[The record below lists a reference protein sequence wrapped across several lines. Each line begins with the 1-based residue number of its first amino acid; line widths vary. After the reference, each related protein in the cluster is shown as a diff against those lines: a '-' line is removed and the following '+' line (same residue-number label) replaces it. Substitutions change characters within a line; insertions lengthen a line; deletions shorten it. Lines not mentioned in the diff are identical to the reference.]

1 MFWLRS
7 STRTDVDT
15 GILEESALAMAQATI
30 QNVMNESGVSKA
42 ELARRMECDRSFVT
56 RMLTGS
62 HNLTVKTMARSLAAC
77 GFEVRFQPV
86 PIAWNW
92 VEPPIPIEDE
102 VPANAGTTMCTTW
115 MVGVVV
121 PTFNK
126 ECVRV
131 GKNC

>member
-7 STRTDVDT
+7 STRTDVDI
-15 GILEESALAMAQATI
+15 GVLEESALAMAQATI

-42 ELARRMECDRSFVT
+42 ELARRMDCDRSFVT

-86 PIAWNW
+86 PISWNW
-92 VEPPIPIEDE
+92 VDPPIQVEDE
-102 VPANAGTTMCTTW
+102 VPANAGTTMLIART
-115 MVGVVV
+115 MIVVV
-121 PTFNK
+121 PAF
-126 ECVRV
+126 
-131 GKNC
+131 

>member
-7 STRTDVDT
+7 STRTDVDI

-42 ELARRMECDRSFVT
+42 ELARRMHCDRSFVT

-77 GFEVRFQPV
+77 GFEVRFKPV
-86 PIAWNW
+86 QISWNW
-92 VEPPIPIEDE
+92 VDPPIPIEDE
-102 VPANAGTTMCTTW
+102 VPANAGTAMFAACA
-115 MVGVVV
+115 
-121 PTFNK
+121 
-126 ECVRV
+126 
-131 GKNC
+131 